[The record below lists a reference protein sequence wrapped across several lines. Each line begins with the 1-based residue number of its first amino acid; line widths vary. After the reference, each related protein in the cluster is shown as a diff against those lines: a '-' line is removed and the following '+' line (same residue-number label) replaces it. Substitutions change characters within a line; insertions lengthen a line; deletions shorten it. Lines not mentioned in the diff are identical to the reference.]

1 MKDRKR
7 KGKGKRGDERR
18 RVEWS
23 GRRGGVSFS
32 RLMLSKLQHEDRAI
46 PPKPI

>member
-7 KGKGKRGDERR
+7 KGKGKRGDETR

-23 GRRGGVSFS
+23 GVEG
-32 RLMLSKLQHEDRAI
+32 EEE
-46 PPKPI
+46 